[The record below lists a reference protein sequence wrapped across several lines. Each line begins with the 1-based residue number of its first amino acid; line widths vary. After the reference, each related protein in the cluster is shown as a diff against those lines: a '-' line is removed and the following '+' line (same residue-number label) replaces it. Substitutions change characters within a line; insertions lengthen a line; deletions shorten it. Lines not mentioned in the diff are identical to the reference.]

1 MDLAVNLARE
11 VGAPAA
17 LGAVAFDAYK
27 RAQANGLGGEG
38 YPSVAKILEAMA
50 GVELRAERR
59 DE

>member
-11 VGAPAA
+11 VGAPAT
-17 LGAVAFDAYK
+17 LGALAYDAYK
-27 RAQANGLGGEG
+27 RAQAHGLGGEG